1 MTAEREGEGQ
11 LVVIGASAGGVE
23 ALSTLVATLPADF
36 AAPIVIAQHL
46 DPRRLSHLGEILQR
60 RSPLP
65 VRTVQDH
72 EPLENGVVYAVPAN
86 RDIEVTDHSVAV
98 RAADGGPQPSVDRL
112 LRTAAA
118 VFGERLIAVI
128 LTGTGSDGAAGA
140 RAVKEA
146 GGTVVIQ
153 NPQTAS
159 YPAMPLSLAPT
170 TVDLVAELE
179 AIGPLLQ
186 ELAATERRPV
196 APADERSLRRLLEGL
211 RDRSGIDFTA
221 YKPATIQRRLQRRMA
236 ATGAETVA
244 AYVRLL
250 QRDPEEYQRL
260 VASFLIKVTEFFRD
274 PELYEYLRERAL
286 PGLIEDTRRRSGELR
301 VWSAG
306 CATGEE
312 AYSLAILLCEMLG
325 DEVERLGVR
334 IFATDLDPGAVTFAR
349 RGIYPAQ
356 ALADLPPELV
366 ERYFSR
372 SDGEYEVTKRVRSLL
387 IFGQHDLGQRAP
399 FPRLDLAL
407 CRNVLIYFT
416 TELQRRALQLFAF
429 SLRDGAYLVLG
440 KAESTSP
447 GDEHLVLDQSR

>member
-1 MTAEREGEGQ
+1 MAAEREGEGQ

-23 ALSTLVATLPADF
+23 ALSTLVATLPPDF
-36 AAPIVIAQHL
+36 ATPIVIAQHL

-72 EPLENGVVYAVPAN
+72 EPLENGVVYVVPAN

-98 RAADGGPQPSVDRL
+98 RATDGGPRPSVDRL

-140 RAVKEA
+140 RAVKET

-186 ELAATERRPV
+186 ELATTERRPV
-196 APADERSLRRLLEGL
+196 APADERSLRRLLEDL

-274 PELYEYLRERAL
+274 PELYDHLRHVVLPELIADARAR
-286 PGLIEDTRRRSGELR
+286 DRELR
-301 VWSAG
+301 VWCAG
-306 CATGEE
+306 SATGQE
-312 AYSLAILLCEMLG
+312 AYSLAIVVADLLG
-325 DEVERLGVR
+325 DDLPNWTVR
-334 IFATDLDPGAVTFAR
+334 IFATDLDAEAVAFAR
-349 RGIYPAQ
+349 HGLYRAGALESIPA
-356 ALADLPPELV
+356 DVV
-366 ERYFSR
+366 ERHFTR
-372 SDGEYEVTKRVRSLL
+372 IDG
-387 IFGQHDLGQRAP
+387 Q
-399 FPRLDLAL
+399 
-407 CRNVLIYFT
+407 
-416 TELQRRALQLFAF
+416 
-429 SLRDGAYLVLG
+429 
-440 KAESTSP
+440 
-447 GDEHLVLDQSR
+447 